1 MPNEFAR
8 QLRKDM
14 TPQER
19 KLWNLI
25 RNKQFYGYRFNR
37 QYPFRNYILDFI
49 CCSKKIVLEIDGGQ
63 HNEKEISKYD
73 ITRTELLNSLGY
85 KVVRFWNNE
94 IDNNIEGVY
103 NKLKEIFEIED

>member
-73 ITRTELLNSLGY
+73 ITR
-85 KVVRFWNNE
+85 FWNNE